1 MKYTLTLFTFL
12 AITLTVFAQ
21 KKKSIDDV
29 KYRRNSLA
37 TILLSDGNYENKDKV
52 LNAYASYEFPEQY
65 DDHRI
70 DVKSADLTSF
80 ILTEEEMESFLSDL
94 GKTKEEYET
103 SIEVSKAIFGEG
115 FKDERMDIYKIKK
128 FLKDSLVANKLLQ
141 KWFDNDSNN
150 KIDQDLIAERG
161 LYNLSKEEI
170 DVIKNSAGTAKGQ
183 VISGASLDLIPQTFV
198 VLNKMNFISNELMAS
213 LIKAQ
218 TDELAPKEEGML
230 RDMALAASQKI
241 YEKTSIGYSVWTTS
255 YLFKLKYEKKDQDLM
270 YYDMGQ
276 DGFDFTKQVL
286 SYDLELEH
294 IGTEKANS
302 LVTVSLKK
310 EDKDR
315 SEDDII
321 NLATIRNV
329 EKVFSK
335 LTKKYEDFK
344 PKVPLADFGKPIT
357 AFIGM
362 KEGLKGG
369 ETFEILNEEFDNKT
383 GRVIYRSVGKI
394 KVDKKSV
401 WDNRQTLDGE
411 PSDPSG
417 PDRTSFKGK
426 AKKATYGSLLRLIK

>member
-1 MKYTLTLFTFL
+1 
-12 AITLTVFAQ
+12 
-21 KKKSIDDV
+21 
-29 KYRRNSLA
+29 
-37 TILLSDGNYENKDKV
+37 
-52 LNAYASYEFPEQY
+52 
-65 DDHRI
+65 
-70 DVKSADLTSF
+70 
-80 ILTEEEMESFLSDL
+80 
-94 GKTKEEYET
+94 
-103 SIEVSKAIFGEG
+103 
-115 FKDERMDIYKIKK
+115 
-128 FLKDSLVANKLLQ
+128 
-141 KWFDNDSNN
+141 
-150 KIDQDLIAERG
+150 
-161 LYNLSKEEI
+161 
-170 DVIKNSAGTAKGQ
+170 
-183 VISGASLDLIPQTFV
+183 
-198 VLNKMNFISNELMAS
+198 
-213 LIKAQ
+213 
-218 TDELAPKEEGML
+218 
-230 RDMALAASQKI
+230 
-241 YEKTSIGYSVWTTS
+241 
-255 YLFKLKYEKKDQDLM
+255 
-270 YYDMGQ
+270 
-276 DGFDFTKQVL
+276 
-286 SYDLELEH
+286 
-294 IGTEKANS
+294 

>member
-218 TDELAPKEEGML
+218 TDELATKEEGML

-310 EDKDR
+310 EDKNR

-362 KEGLKGG
+362 KEGLEGG
-369 ETFEILNEEFDNKT
+369 ETFEVLNEEFDNKT

>member
-52 LNAYASYEFPEQY
+52 LNAYASYKFPEQY

-150 KIDQDLIAERG
+150 KIDQNLITERG

-170 DVIKNSAGTAKGQ
+170 DVINNSAVTAKSK
-183 VISGASLDLIPQTFV
+183 VINGASLDLIPQTFV

-213 LIKAQ
+213 LIKTQ

-270 YYDMGQ
+270 YYDMDQ

>member
-52 LNAYASYEFPEQY
+52 LNAYASYKFPEQY

-150 KIDQDLIAERG
+150 KIDQNLITERG

-170 DVIKNSAGTAKGQ
+170 DVINNSAVTAKSN
-183 VISGASLDLIPQTFV
+183 VINGASLDLIPQTFV

-213 LIKAQ
+213 LIKTQ

-270 YYDMGQ
+270 YYDMDQ

>member
-52 LNAYASYEFPEQY
+52 LNAYASYKFPEQY

-150 KIDQDLIAERG
+150 KIDQNLITERG

-213 LIKAQ
+213 LIKTQ

-270 YYDMGQ
+270 YYDMDQ

>member
-52 LNAYASYEFPEQY
+52 LNAYASYKFPEQY

-213 LIKAQ
+213 LIKTQ

>member
-1 MKYTLTLFTFL
+1 
-12 AITLTVFAQ
+12 TLTVFAQ

-52 LNAYASYEFPEQY
+52 LNAYASYKFPEQY

-150 KIDQDLIAERG
+150 KIDQDLITKRG

-183 VISGASLDLIPQTFV
+183 VIRGASLDLIPQTFV

-213 LIKAQ
+213 LIKTQ

-270 YYDMGQ
+270 YYDMDQ

>member
-310 EDKDR
+310 EDKNR

-362 KEGLKGG
+362 KEGLEGG
-369 ETFEILNEEFDNKT
+369 ETFEVLNEEFDNKT

>member
-362 KEGLKGG
+362 KEGLEGG
-369 ETFEILNEEFDNKT
+369 ETFEVLNEEFDNKT

>member
-52 LNAYASYEFPEQY
+52 LNAYASYKFPEQY

-150 KIDQDLIAERG
+150 KIDQDLITKRG

-170 DVIKNSAGTAKGQ
+170 DVINNSAVTAKSK
-183 VISGASLDLIPQTFV
+183 VINGASLDLIPQTFV

-213 LIKAQ
+213 LIKTQ

-270 YYDMGQ
+270 YYDMDQ